1 MFELMMTPAD
11 RSTPQLDADPITNG
25 FMNARPFAGDGEE
38 ARCHCPLCSGAA
50 GFQDTGSDGDGGAP
64 QGYLNAD
71 GRAVAAVNGKAS
83 FSIDRAGLQ
92 LTGFNPDTMA
102 PAPGWGGIAGAA
114 FTVTYGFRATA
125 PIRMPT
131 DTDGFQR
138 FNTAQILQA
147 EQALQAWADVAN
159 IRFIRVGS
167 GSSTDSDAAYTDQA
181 TILFSNYS
189 TGESGSA
196 AFAYYPGNVNFGS
209 SSGDV
214 WINIGASSNA
224 FPTTGNYGSQ
234 VLVHEIG
241 HAIGLAHPGAY
252 NSSGEARVTYAA
264 SAEYFEDSRQYT
276 VMSYF
281 SETNTGGN
289 FRGSYS
295 GVPLLDDIRGAQ
307 IEYGANMSTR
317 TGDTVYG
324 FNATADRSWFSAA
337 SSSSRLIFA
346 AWDAGGRDTFDFSG
360 YSQAQ
365 LIDLREGF
373 FSDIGG
379 LTGNVAVA
387 QSTQIENA
395 IGGFGAD
402 TLNGNALANELSGNA
417 GSDRIFG
424 AAGRDTIDG
433 GSGANYLRG
442 DDGDD
447 SITGGAGFDDINGN
461 VGNDTGSGGAGDDW
475 VVGGKDNDRLFG
487 EDGADLV
494 YGNLGSDTLDGGA
507 GADTVRGGQGD
518 DLAQGGPGADFISGD
533 LGSDTLSGGPGADV
547 FNSFAGSGIDRILDF
562 NILEGDRL
570 QIAAGNTWTM
580 SQVGADTVITL
591 GPGDQVILVG
601 VQSADLTG
609 DWVFGF

>member
-1 MFELMMTPAD
+1 MTPD
-11 RSTPQLDADPITNG
+11 GLSTPQVDADPVSTGGLNS
-25 FMNARPFAGDGEE
+25 RPFTGDGEE
-38 ARCHCPLCSGAA
+38 ARCQCPLCCGAVNIRADDA
-50 GFQDTGSDGDGGAP
+50 GGVA

-71 GRAVAAVNGKAS
+71 DRAVSTVNGKAS

-102 PAPGWGGIAGAA
+102 PAPGWGGVAGAP

-125 PIRMPT
+125 PLRMPS
-131 DTDGFQR
+131 DTEGFQR

-159 IRFIRVGS
+159 IRFVRVGS
-167 GSSTDSDAAYTDQA
+167 GSSTDGDTAYTDQA

-189 TGESGSA
+189 SGESGSA
-196 AFAYYPGNVNFGS
+196 AFAYYPGNVNFS
-209 SSGDV
+209 SSAGDV
-214 WINIGASSNA
+214 WVNIGAGSNA
-224 FPTTGNYGSQ
+224 FPTIGNYGGQ

-241 HAIGLAHPGAY
+241 HAIGLAHPGDY
-252 NSSGEARVTYAA
+252 NASGEARITYAA
-264 SAEYFEDSRQYT
+264 NAEYYEDSRQYT

-281 SETNTGGN
+281 AETNTGAN

-295 GVPLLDDIRGAQ
+295 AVPLLDDIRGAQ
-307 IEYGANMSTR
+307 IEYGANLSTR

-324 FNATADRSWFSAA
+324 FNSTADRAWFSATN
-337 SSSSRLIFA
+337 SSSRLIFA
-346 AWDAGGRDTFDFSG
+346 VWDAGGRDTFDFSG

-365 LIDLREGF
+365 LVDLREGY
-373 FSDIGG
+373 FSDVGG
-379 LTGNVAVA
+379 LVGNVAVA
-387 QSTQIENA
+387 QGAQIENA

-424 AAGRDTIDG
+424 GGGRDTLDG
-433 GSGANYLRG
+433 GSGSNYLRG
-442 DDGDD
+442 EDGDD
-447 SITGGAGFDDINGN
+447 SIVGGSGFDDINGN
-461 VGNDTGSGGAGDDW
+461 VGNDTASGGPGDDW
-475 VVGGKDNDRLFG
+475 VVGGRDNDRLFG
-487 EDGADLV
+487 DDGADLV

-518 DLAQGGPGADFISGD
+518 DVISGGAGADFISGD
-533 LGSDTLSGGPGADV
+533 LGSDTLSGGAGADI
-547 FNSFAGSGIDRILDF
+547 FNSFTGSGIDRILDF
-562 NILEGDRL
+562 NVLEGDRL

-580 SQVGADTVITL
+580 AQVGADTVITL

-601 VQSADLTG
+601 VQASSLTG
-609 DWVFGF
+609 DWIFGF